1 MIIHTQAIRTLA
13 ILSAVVGGTMV
24 ASAQFRIPEQIP
36 EDRRNDILVKTR
48 SIEQPQLS
56 QYPVELPEGN
66 PLTMLPVGGNVYMIA
81 GPNTGNVA
89 VHVGDDG
96 DVLGDSGAAAVSEFV
111 QQAVRAVSRDQVN
124 FIIMTGPNE
133 DHFGG
138 NGALSAPPFGR
149 PPNQN
154 PPGLGGPVQNTIQP
168 PNPPQGGGRGGINQV
183 NSATI
188 IGHENTLNRL
198 SAPTGQQAEY
208 PFELWPTSTFFTP
221 KKTLSWSGEPIE
233 IVSEA
238 GATTDGDVM
247 VFFRRSDVIAS
258 GDVIDTL
265 GYPKIDLTR
274 GGSIAGVLE
283 ALNDI
288 IEMTVPSF
296 NQQGGTKVIPGHGRI
311 LNEADVVE
319 YRDMMTIIYDRVKA
333 GVAAGHTF
341 DQVMAGTPTLEYDGL
356 YSTPQWTGRMLAR
369 AIFAELRRQPAAP
382 SSAQ

>member
-1 MIIHTQAIRTLA
+1 M
-13 ILSAVVGGTMV
+13 VV
-24 ASAQFRIPEQIP
+24 SAQFRIPEQIP
-36 EDRRNDILVKTR
+36 EGSRNDILVKSR

-66 PLTMLPVGGNVYMIA
+66 PLTMLPVSGNVYMIA

-89 VHVGDDG
+89 VHIGDDG
-96 DVLGDSGAAAVSEFV
+96 VVLVDSGSAAVSEFV
-111 QQAVRAVSRDQVN
+111 QQAVRAVSRQEVN
-124 FIIMTGPNE
+124 FIIMSGPNE

-138 NGALSAPPFGR
+138 NGALAAPPFGR

-154 PPGLGGPVQNTIQP
+154 PQGLGGPVQNTIQP
-168 PNPPQGGGRGGINQV
+168 PNPAQGGGRGGINNV

-233 IVSEA
+233 IISEA

-265 GYPKIDLTR
+265 GYPKIDLAR

-319 YRDMMTIIYDRVKA
+319 YRDMMTIIHDRVKFGIEKNMTLA
-333 GVAAGHTF
+333 QIKA
-341 DQVMAGTPTLEYDGL
+341 QRPTLDYDGL
-356 YSTPQWTGRMLAR
+356 YSRPDWTGEQLIDVIYEDLRSAR
-369 AIFAELRRQPAAP
+369 
-382 SSAQ
+382 